1 MCKLNQDKT
10 RNSIDAL
17 SREFPKFQLLF
28 IPYDCNFSRKT
39 VKWIGNFAPRID
51 IEIGSALRNN
61 SDLSRTRS
69 SREGNYNKK
78 KPRHVSP
85 NDITSSLRFQSP
97 QLTCFPNVRSLMSST
112 EKLSNNY
119 HGHESVARC
128 NFRSFHSG
136 QERPDACEWTMIIT
150 VQWIQGAMITGT
162 SCSVPRAFSLQRTAS
177 ANEAKLQVWTI
188 IVRQLFWLFS
198 IALNG

>member
-1 MCKLNQDKT
+1 MPYHENS
-10 RNSIDAL
+10 RN
-17 SREFPKFQLLF
+17 FNYF
-28 IPYDCNFSRKT
+28 
-39 VKWIGNFAPRID
+39 
-51 IEIGSALRNN
+51 
-61 SDLSRTRS
+61 LSRTIVIFRGS
-69 SREGNYNKK
+69 PWNELAISPRGYISKLVPHCVIILIYRGRGRVAKETTIKK
-78 KPRHVSP
+78 NPCHVSP

-162 SCSVPRAFSLQRTAS
+162 
-177 ANEAKLQVWTI
+177 
-188 IVRQLFWLFS
+188 
-198 IALNG
+198 